1 MPEIILSGKHVK
13 KIISGLECKE
23 TINSEFNMLKH
34 LPEFKYKKKKKIVLG
49 IPKFNE
55 NTVFSIYDMYVAEEK
70 ATVNL

>member
-34 LPEFKYKKKKKIVLG
+34 LPEFKNKKIVQG
-49 IPKFNE
+49 IQKFND

>member
-34 LPEFKYKKKKKIVLG
+34 LLEFKKKRQKKK
-49 IPKFNE
+49 NCAR
-55 NTVFSIYDMYVAEEK
+55 NTQI
-70 ATVNL
+70 